1 MRSTSHHGFLL
12 RAVCVVLRF
21 GQYPLVLP
29 SLAREASPPC
39 LVDDCLDGLFKA
51 TLIDST
57 ESELGVNDC
66 SRLGRL
72 VSAITGV
79 EVGAVITKSP

>member
-1 MRSTSHHGFLL
+1 M
-12 RAVCVVLRF
+12 
-21 GQYPLVLP
+21 LP
-29 SLAREASPPC
+29 STAREASPPC
-39 LVDDCLDGLFKA
+39 LVDDCLDGLLRA

-72 VSAITGV
+72 VSTTTGV
-79 EVGAVITKSP
+79 EVGAVITNSP